1 MSVMNTRL
9 TAEANT
15 RNLHAPTQA
24 GFRRHHSTVEQAF
37 ILQTLIAHS
46 LKTKKQLGM
55 AFIDL

>member
-1 MSVMNTRL
+1 MNTRL